1 MKKGGMLILIL
12 GMILRNERL
21 KNNLTLEQLSK
32 LTNISASELDKIELG
47 KIKAPSSVF
56 LFRLSKVLNLDY
68 NEMLKYRFAS
78 YYRKK
83 GILNA

>member
-1 MKKGGMLILIL
+1 MLKLIL

-21 KNNLTLEQLSK
+21 KNNLTLEELSK

>member
-1 MKKGGMLILIL
+1 MLILIL

-21 KNNLTLEQLSK
+21 KNNLTLEELSK
-32 LTNISASELDKIELG
+32 LTNISESELDKIELG
-47 KIKAPSSVF
+47 KIKTPSSVF

-78 YYRKK
+78 YYKKK